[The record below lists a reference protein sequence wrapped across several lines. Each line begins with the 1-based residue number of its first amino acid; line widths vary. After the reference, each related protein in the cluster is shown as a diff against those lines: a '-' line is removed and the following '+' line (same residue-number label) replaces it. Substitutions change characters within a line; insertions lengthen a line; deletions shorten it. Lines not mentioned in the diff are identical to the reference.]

1 MSTQTPGDDQNP
13 ESLYTDRWTVPHE
26 ENGPGGLPDSALPEV
41 QPPSAGF
48 IVQLFVVPAV
58 IVLIIVAVYVL
69 FGRLASG
76 EADWRQLVTDV
87 KSENSHVRWRSAL
100 TLAQVLQDD
109 ALR

>member
-13 ESLYTDRWTVPHE
+13 ESLYKDRWTVPHE

-76 EADWRQLVTDV
+76 EADCMVQSRGPLLGSCPAPWDRTGWQGHT
-87 KSENSHVRWRSAL
+87 W
-100 TLAQVLQDD
+100 
-109 ALR
+109 